1 MQLTAITVSVNYSDF
16 LCHALLWNKALFSK
30 WIVVTDTKDTITKD
44 LCVYHNVTC
53 IQTDVFYEGGGFNK
67 YAGIN
72 EALKKVTKDEWVLF
86 LDSDIILPP
95 HTKRTLE
102 CLELDKKSI
111 YGTDRLDCV
120 GVSEYMKFVNH
131 PRNLIDNWLV
141 SSCNLQLGSR
151 IAHIYG
157 QKGDNGKFSGWKPLG
172 FFQLAHSSQFS
183 MYPQDCK
190 GADHCDIVFA
200 NLYNRINRIMIPEI
214 LPLHLVSEDAT
225 WSSNWNGRKT
235 APFLPAQYSNTTTTQ
250 ATQAIKD
257 NPDPILTYQQ

>member
-16 LCHALLWNKALFSK
+16 LCHALLWNKHLFSK
-30 WIVVTDTKDTITKD
+30 WIVVTDTKDNITKD
-44 LCVYHNVTC
+44 LCVYHGVTC
-53 IQTDVFYEGGGFNK
+53 IQTDVFYEEGGFNK

-72 EALKKVTKDEWVLF
+72 EALKKATKDEWVLF

-95 HTKRTLE
+95 HTKRTLDN
-102 CLELDKKSI
+102 LEMDKNSI
-111 YGTDRLDCV
+111 YGIDRLDAV
-120 GVSEYMKFVNH
+120 GISQYINFVNH

-141 SSCNLQLGSR
+141 SSSNLPLGSR

-172 FFQLAHSSQFS
+172 FFQLAHSSSFN
-183 MYPQDCK
+183 MYPQNCK

-200 NLYNRINRIMIPEI
+200 NCYSRVNRLLIPEI
-214 LPLHLVSEDAT
+214 LSIHLVSDDAT

-235 APFLPAQYSNTTTTQ
+235 APFLPVQYNNTTSTSTTTPEQ
-250 ATQAIKD
+250 V
-257 NPDPILTYQQ
+257 PLTYQQ